1 MGGLAR
7 FALPRYILGAILIID
22 GIDRAMIY
30 FTTAEIEQWLLEDA
44 PYHDETTRAL
54 GITDQKG
61 WLEVRA
67 REEAS
72 ILCGTEE
79 LVRMAALVGLTVV
92 ESQPSGY
99 CAHKGE
105 RVMRLTGTA
114 GALHQW
120 WKVAVVLLSH
130 LSGVA
135 SATRRVVDA
144 ICAVNPQIH
153 LATTRKVPPGQR
165 KLMVKAVLTGGGVI
179 HRLGLSESVLV
190 FAQHRAF
197 LPADWPLTAVVNRL
211 RQASTEKRIMLE
223 AETESEALAL
233 ATAGADVVQCD
244 KLSPA
249 TLKRLV
255 PALKAINPSIVVS
268 AAGGITPSNAAEF
281 AATGVD
287 LLITSSVYHAPP
299 VDFGVTMGAL

>member
-1 MGGLAR
+1 
-7 FALPRYILGAILIID
+7 
-22 GIDRAMIY
+22 MIY
-30 FTTAEIEQWLLEDA
+30 FTTAEIEQWLNEDV
-44 PYHDETTRAL
+44 PFHDETTRAL
-54 GITDQKG
+54 GIARQPG

-67 REEAS
+67 RESTS
-72 ILCGTEE
+72 IICGTEE
-79 LVRMAALVGLTVV
+79 LARMATLLGLAVPV
-92 ESQPSGY
+92 SQPSGY
-99 CAHKGE
+99 CAHQGE
-105 RVMRLTGTA
+105 LVMRLTGTA

-120 WKVAVVLLSH
+120 WKVAVVMLSH

-135 SATRRVVDA
+135 SETRRVVDA
-144 ICAVNPQIH
+144 IRVVNPHIH

-197 LPADWPLTAVVNRL
+197 MPSDRSVAEIVAQL
-211 RQASTEKRIMLE
+211 RRECTEKRIMLE
-223 AETESEALAL
+223 SETEEEAMALAH
-233 ATAGADVVQCD
+233 AGADVVQCD
-244 KLSPA
+244 KLAPS

-255 PALKAINPSIVVS
+255 PHLKAINPQIVVS
-268 AAGGITPSNAAEF
+268 AAGGITPANAAEF

-299 VDFGVTMGAL
+299 ADFGVTMGAF

>member
-1 MGGLAR
+1 
-7 FALPRYILGAILIID
+7 
-22 GIDRAMIY
+22 MIY
-30 FTTAEIEQWLLEDA
+30 FTTAEIEHWLQEDA

-54 GITDQKG
+54 GIAEQTG
-61 WLEVRA
+61 WLDVRA
-67 REEAS
+67 REEIS

-79 LVRMAALVGLTVV
+79 LVRMAALLGLAVDL
-92 ESQPSGY
+92 SLPSGY
-99 CAHKGE
+99 RAQKGE
-105 RVMRLTGTA
+105 LVLRLTGTA

-120 WKVAVVLLSH
+120 WKVAVVMLSY

-135 SATRRVVDA
+135 TATRRVVDA
-144 ICAVNPQIH
+144 IREANPNIH

-197 LPADWPLTAVVNRL
+197 LPADTPLAQIVQML
-211 RQASTEKRIMLE
+211 RRESTEKRLMLE
-223 AETESEALAL
+223 AQTEDEALAL
-233 ATAGADVVQCD
+233 AEAGADVVQCD
-244 KLSPA
+244 KLPPP

-255 PALKAINPSIVVS
+255 PRIKAINPQIVIS
-268 AAGGITPSNAAEF
+268 AAGGITPHNAAEF

-299 VDFGVTMGAL
+299 ADFGVQMGAF

>member
-1 MGGLAR
+1 
-7 FALPRYILGAILIID
+7 
-22 GIDRAMIY
+22 MIY
-30 FTTAEIEQWLLEDA
+30 FTTAEIEHWLHEDA

-54 GITDQKG
+54 GIAEQAG

-67 REEAS
+67 REETT

-79 LVRMAALVGLTVV
+79 LARMANLLGLRV
-92 ESQPSGY
+92 SLSLPSGHR
-99 CAHKGE
+99 AHKGE
-105 RVMRLTGTA
+105 LVLRVTGTA

-120 WKVAVVLLSH
+120 WKVAVVLLSY

-135 SATRRVVDA
+135 TATRRVVDA
-144 ICAVNPQIH
+144 IRAANPHIH

-197 LPADWPLTAVVNRL
+197 LPADRPLAEIVQTL
-211 RQASTEKRIMLE
+211 RRESTEKRLMLE
-223 AETESEALAL
+223 AETEEEALAL
-233 ATAGADVVQCD
+233 AEAGADVVQCD
-244 KLSPA
+244 KLPPA

-255 PALKAINPSIVVS
+255 PRIKGINPQIVIS
-268 AAGGITPSNAAEF
+268 AAGGITPHNAAEF
-281 AATGVD
+281 ASTGVD

-299 VDFGVTMGAL
+299 ADFGVRMGAD

>member
-1 MGGLAR
+1 
-7 FALPRYILGAILIID
+7 
-22 GIDRAMIY
+22 MIY
-30 FTTAEIEQWLLEDA
+30 FTTAEIEQWLREDA

-54 GITDQKG
+54 GIAGQHG

-67 REEAS
+67 RETPS
-72 ILCGTEE
+72 IICGTEE
-79 LVRMAALVGLTVV
+79 LVRMAALLGLTVV
-92 ESQPSGY
+92 ISQPSGY
-99 CAHKGE
+99 CAHKGDL
-105 RVMRLTGTA
+105 VMRLTGTA
-114 GALHQW
+114 GALHHW

-144 ICAVNPQIH
+144 ICAVNPHIH

-197 LPADWPLTAVVNRL
+197 LPADLSLAALVNRL

-223 AETESEALAL
+223 AETEDEAIALAQ
-233 ATAGADVVQCD
+233 AGADVVQCD
-244 KLSPA
+244 KLSPSV
-249 TLKRLV
+249 LKRLV
-255 PALKAINPSIVVS
+255 PVLKAINPPIVVS
-268 AAGGITPSNAAEF
+268 AAGGITPHNAAEF

-299 VDFGVTMGAL
+299 VDFGVTMGVV